1 MSEEDIRERILDA
14 AEKCFLE
21 IGLSTR
27 IHRLIAERAAV
38 SRPTVYKH
46 VGDQQAILDALL
58 HREVG
63 RFLNIA
69 RPLLER
75 PGPVREQLADL
86 VAFSVTYARRHALL
100 RKMLLEEPQV
110 VLPRFTINAEPLIR
124 LAVDATAP
132 SLRRAFAQAGVAD
145 LSVDLVI
152 EWGVRLILSLITT
165 PSLTTDLDDPVELRR
180 SIDVLLR
187 IGLIPPA

>member
-1 MSEEDIRERILDA
+1 MSEEDIRGRILDA
-14 AEKCFLE
+14 AEECFLE
-21 IGLSTR
+21 IGLSAR

-63 RFLNIA
+63 RFLDIA

-75 PGPVREQLADL
+75 PGPIREQLAEI

-100 RKMLLEEPQV
+100 RKMLLEQPEV
-110 VLPRFTINAEPLIR
+110 VLPRFTVNAGPLLR
-124 LAVDATAP
+124 LAVDAVAP
-132 SLRRAFAQAGVAD
+132 PLGRAFARAGAAD
-145 LSVDLVI
+145 VRIDTVI

-165 PSLTTDLDDPVELRR
+165 PSLTADLDDPAELRGY
-180 SIDVLLR
+180 IDALMR
-187 IGLIPPA
+187 IGLIPPS

>member
-1 MSEEDIRERILDA
+1 MSEEDIRGRILDA
-14 AEKCFLE
+14 AEECFLE
-21 IGLSTR
+21 IGLSAR

-63 RFLNIA
+63 RFLDIA

-75 PGPVREQLADL
+75 PGPVREQLAEI
-86 VAFSVTYARRHALL
+86 VAFSVTYARRHPLL
-100 RKMLLEEPQV
+100 RKMLLEQPEV
-110 VLPRFTINAEPLIR
+110 VLPRFTVDAGPLMR

-132 SLRRAFAQAGVAD
+132 ALRRAFARAGATEIRIDV
-145 LSVDLVI
+145 VI

-165 PSLTTDLDDPVELRR
+165 PSLTADLDDPVELRR
-180 SIDVLLR
+180 YIDTLMR
-187 IGLIPPA
+187 IGLIPLS

>member
-1 MSEEDIRERILDA
+1 MSEEDIRGRILDA
-14 AEKCFLE
+14 AEECFLE
-21 IGLSTR
+21 IGLSAR

-63 RFLNIA
+63 RFLDIA

-75 PGPVREQLADL
+75 PSPIREQLAEI
-86 VAFSVTYARRHALL
+86 VAFSVTYARHHPLL
-100 RKMLLEEPQV
+100 RKMLLEQPEV
-110 VLPRFTINAEPLIR
+110 VLPRFTVDAGPLMR

-132 SLRRAFAQAGVAD
+132 ALRRAFARAGATDVRID
-145 LSVDLVI
+145 VVV

-180 SIDVLLR
+180 YIDTLMR
-187 IGLIPPA
+187 IGLIPLS